1 MLVSTAVSISMDI
14 SSIGPGTFHA
24 WEVLELNSI
33 FFQKKNRTKRNLKL
47 LTHQWYMVC
56 KDYNGVSQ

>member
-33 FFQKKNRTKRNLKL
+33 FFQKKKQSKAQSEAFNPS
-47 LTHQWYMVC
+47 MV
-56 KDYNGVSQ
+56 YGL